1 MELGKLTFEIMTNSK
16 KRINKIKNL
25 KNLPTLPQILI
36 KLIEACNNEETTP
49 KELSEII
56 SKDPSLSAKI
66 MRLVNSSY
74 LGLNTR
80 IKSIEQAVVYLGSDA
95 IRNMAISAS
104 VVQVFSHMKGG
115 SLFSLSSF
123 WNHSL
128 MCASIARRIAK
139 ESSYEYPEEAFLSGL
154 LHDIG
159 KLVLQVNFKEDYAEI
174 LKDCEQNPDLLI
186 GAEMRLGITH
196 CEVGAC
202 LIRQWKFNSLMA
214 DAVLYHHEPL
224 DRILHTLPLVKIVYV
239 ANTLCQKY
247 DEDRQVAFKAAK
259 MVFGFSP
266 SHVED
271 IVFAC
276 REETDD
282 LALAFNIPIEPSVSA
297 DKSEPAG
304 EEENKY
310 QKDLLCEVRNLSL
323 LYGTVQNLL
332 NADSRDSILKIVEQ
346 GLQILFDVTRSF
358 FFLYEPEKDLLVGT
372 LPKGNYYAEII
383 NNLAIPFNNKNLVAR
398 SLSKR
403 IVVDSFGYLTDDV
416 KSMADEK
423 IIHLLET
430 KGMLCFPM
438 FARKKPVGVMVIG
451 IDDSMFHQLSDR
463 IKMLRMLA
471 NQAAICI
478 HVEEVRRNQP
488 RIITS
493 ERMEASSIIARQIV
507 HEVNNPLGIIK
518 NYIKIVGMNL
528 PENHSVQNELGII
541 SEEVDRVGQI
551 VSQLSFFTRPEV
563 KKLELVDINILL
575 SDFLKIIKKSIL
587 DPSKINLHLKLGSS
601 LPKIVTEKNSLK
613 QILINLIKNAAEA
626 MPDGGNIY
634 VETKPVSFSG
644 KIFIGDK
651 RKIPGE
657 IEITVGDDGPGI
669 PDNIK
674 LRLFEPYNSLKGE
687 GHFGIGLSIVYNIVK
702 ELNGVITFESNKDT
716 GTIFK
721 IVLPISASKK

>member
-1 MELGKLTFEIMTNSK
+1 M
-16 KRINKIKNL
+16 KNL

-36 KLIEACNNEETTP
+36 KLIEACNNEETTH
-49 KELSEII
+49 KEFSKII

-74 LGLNTR
+74 MGLNTR

-104 VVQVFSHMKGG
+104 VVQVFSHVKGD
-115 SLFSLSSF
+115 SLFSLNRF
-123 WNHSL
+123 WRHSV

-159 KLVLQVNFKEDYAEI
+159 KLVLWVNFKEDYAEI
-174 LKDCEQNPDLLI
+174 LKDCEENPELLI
-186 GAEMRLGITH
+186 GAEMRLGTTH
-196 CEVGAC
+196 CEVGAW
-202 LIRQWKFNSLMA
+202 LIRQWKFNSFVA
-214 DAVLYHHEPL
+214 DAVLYHHEPV
-224 DRILHTLPLVKIVYV
+224 DKILHALPLVKIVYV
-239 ANTLCQKY
+239 ANILCVKY
-247 DEDRQVAFKAAK
+247 DEDRQAALKAAK
-259 MVFGFSP
+259 AVFGFSP

-276 REETDD
+276 RKETNDV
-282 LALAFNIPIEPSVSA
+282 ALAFNIPIEPSVSA
-297 DKSEPAG
+297 DKSEPS
-304 EEENKY
+304 EQEDNKY
-310 QKDLLCEVRNLSL
+310 QKDLLCEVKNFSL

-332 NADSRDSILKIVEQ
+332 NADSMDSILKIVEQ
-346 GLQILFDVTRSF
+346 GLRILCDVTRSF
-358 FFLYEPEKDLLVGT
+358 FFLYEPGKDLLVGT
-372 LPKGNYYAEII
+372 LPEGNYYAEII
-383 NNLAIPFNNKNLVAR
+383 NNLAIPFNNKSLLAM
-398 SLSKR
+398 SLSKK

-416 KSMADEK
+416 KSMVDEK
-423 IIHLLET
+423 IIDLLET

-451 IDDSMFHQLSDR
+451 IDDSMFHELSDR

-471 NQAAICI
+471 NQAAMCI
-478 HVEEVRRNQP
+478 HVDEARRNQA
-488 RIITS
+488 RIIQS
-493 ERMEASSIIARQIV
+493 ERMEASSTIARQIV

-518 NYIKIVGMNL
+518 NYIKILGLKL
-528 PENHSVQNELGII
+528 PENHPVRNELGII

-551 VSQLSFFTRPEV
+551 VKQLSFFAQPEV
-563 KKLELVDINILL
+563 KKLEPVNINILL
-575 SDFLKIIKKSIL
+575 SDLLKIIKKSIL
-587 DPSKINLHLKLGSS
+587 DPSKINLYLRLDPS

-613 QILINLIKNAAEA
+613 QVFINLIKNAAEA
-626 MPDGGNIY
+626 MTDGGNIY

-674 LRLFEPYNSLKGE
+674 TRLFEPYNSSKGK